1 VSQRVDAEWLDGDEV
16 PFLVRHIFDR
26 SALLGIGKFAIEPG
40 HVDVKQLAP
49 VFGRPLALR
58 TAHLQTDI
66 GEGGFQRFLALKLV
80 ALDPQHI
87 AWTSIPQLSGQA
99 LSRETSMTDIRAN
112 RRDMVR
118 ATVGPRQR
126 LFAGPSQHLAG
137 RAELPKQ
144 IVPVVFDP
152 VFRELLALEP
162 ADDDHCPP
170 RRAVGCGNPLPLL
183 TLRGMPGAPPHGLV
197 PREHRLWRSLQP
209 RRPYRRT

>member
-1 VSQRVDAEWLDGDEV
+1 MSVIEVSL
-16 PFLVRHIFDR
+16 L
-26 SALLGIGKFAIEPG
+26 SAWPLSWGIKVQAIWGPTR
-40 HVDVKQLAP
+40 Q
-49 VFGRPLALR
+49 
-58 TAHLQTDI
+58 
-66 GEGGFQRFLALKLV
+66 ALK
-80 ALDPQHI
+80 
-87 AWTSIPQLSGQA
+87 
-99 LSRETSMTDIRAN
+99 
-112 RRDMVR
+112 
-118 ATVGPRQR
+118 
-126 LFAGPSQHLAG
+126 